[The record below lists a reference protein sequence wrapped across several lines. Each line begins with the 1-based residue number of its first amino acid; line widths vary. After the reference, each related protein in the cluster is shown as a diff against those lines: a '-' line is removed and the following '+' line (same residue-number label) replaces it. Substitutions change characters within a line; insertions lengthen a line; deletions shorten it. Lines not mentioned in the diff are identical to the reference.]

1 MLLGIKKK
9 ENKQMKKAGWAIFII
24 ACCLIGF
31 LALPSNFYLRRAL
44 VHLLPGIDDYP
55 IFENRVIRAENP
67 QSWPLA
73 DTYNT
78 KHINKSYLPV
88 FEELET
94 IAYIVIQDSAVVFEQ
109 YWNQYTDSSYTNS
122 FSMAKSIVSL
132 AVGCAIDDGYIKSV
146 DQPVSD
152 FVPQF
157 SGYNGKQL
165 TIKHLLTMSAGVDF
179 DEAYSSPFSATTK
192 FYYGNNLEELTL
204 AMKEVT
210 EPGIRFNYQSGV
222 TQLLALLTEKAIGG
236 NISEYISRKLWTPMG
251 AEENALWCLDRKDG
265 LEKAYCCFN
274 SNARDFARFGQ
285 LLLNQGSWNG
295 KQLISQTYLKEA
307 TTPATWLQ
315 SQYNDGPN
323 QEYGYQFWH
332 LQHKEMNIPYMRGI
346 LGQYIFVIPEK
357 NAVVVRLGHKRSD
370 TRTAQHYPDD
380 IVTWLD
386 AALEILN

>member
-1 MLLGIKKK
+1 
-9 ENKQMKKAGWAIFII
+9 MKKAGWAILVIV
-24 ACCLIGF
+24 CCITGF

-55 IFENRVIRAENP
+55 IFENRVIRAGNP
-67 QSWPLA
+67 QSWPMA

-78 KHINKSYLPV
+78 KHINEYYLPV

-94 IAYIVIQDSAVVFEQ
+94 IAYVVIQDSAIVFEQ
-109 YWNQYTDSSYTNS
+109 YWDQYSDSSHTNS

-132 AVGCAIDDGYIKSV
+132 AVGCAIDDGYIKNV

-179 DEAYSSPFSATTK
+179 DEAYASPFSATTK

-210 EPGIRFNYQSGV
+210 EPGVRFNYQSGV
-222 TQLLALLTEKAIGG
+222 TQLLALVTEKAIGG

-251 AEENALWCLDRKDG
+251 AEENAFWCLDRKEG
-265 LEKAYCCFN
+265 IEKAYCCFN

-285 LLLNQGSWNG
+285 LLLNQGNWNG
-295 KQLISQTYLKEA
+295 KQLISEAYLKEA

-332 LQHKEMNIPYMRGI
+332 LQYKGMNIPYMRGI
-346 LGQYIFVIPEK
+346 LGQYVFVIPEK

-370 TRTAQHYPDD
+370 TRTAQNYPDD
-380 IVTWLD
+380 IPTWLD